1 MFCRRFLHARTQY
14 TQTERIE
21 KSHAFIISR
30 LHFTVDTICASV
42 SGIDDE
48 TQRKFIAQ
56 QSNARQCSATNRK
69 IHKIPKRR
77 KSKKQNYHFVWFIAF
92 VLWCAYSFMSREKKY
107 VFYFAIVFS
116 LLILGTDWNRK
127 NRFEQI
133 PFEWINRAFKS
144 AHFSL
149 FLCVLC
155 LDFDV
160 WRRIPAV
167 QHAYS
172 AVFFSLLFIAGA
184 AADALC
190 SLWQNGGQ
198 LNMICRNKEKEKRPA
213 AFDQTEPSHCL
224 VFVITCPWLCGCSF
238 TPQNVDRSKWNHL
251 EEEKYG
257 RENEHLMLFFLLIV
271 AEAKRCEREI
281 AFWLM
286 CVCVLL
292 VLVLRFSAY
301 TFNENEQMQ
310 NHDLDV
316 KSTF

>member
-1 MFCRRFLHARTQY
+1 MLDSAQQR
-14 TQTERIE
+14 TERSIKYQKE
-21 KSHAFIISR
+21 ENRKSRIIISFDS
-30 LHFTVDTICASV
+30 LLSFC
-42 SGIDDE
+42 G
-48 TQRKFIAQ
+48 
-56 QSNARQCSATNRK
+56 
-69 IHKIPKRR
+69 
-77 KSKKQNYHFVWFIAF
+77 
-92 VLWCAYSFMSREKKY
+92 VLIRSCREKKKY